1 MMIGGIFLKRDG
13 KVISFIN
20 MKGGVGKTT
29 LCREVGLYLS
39 EYYKYNTE
47 EGEKNLKVLLVDV
60 DPQANLTQSLLEKYS
75 KEINF
80 YKVDPQDNSKT
91 VLDYK
96 CSVDNIFKT
105 DMVGLDRK
113 HVVLNLSENLDLMPG
128 ELETI
133 FIQRQNN
140 PSTPNKLMDYII
152 DESLRDDYDFIFL
165 DCPPTYSVYTEM
177 SFYSSDFYL
186 VPAVPD
192 AYSVLGVDLLERV
205 VKDIV
210 KSQRNSIFKE
220 KQPQNLGVIWTG
232 VNLTRRPRQ
241 KDYMEGLEGSEIVIN
256 NKIHIFE
263 SIFYE
268 SNKLATA
275 PFEKSIVDREDR
287 TLNEIMTNICNEL
300 IERVEEAKLNDKPSL
315 EKDTQ
320 V

>member
-1 MMIGGIFLKRDG
+1 MSERG
-13 KVISFIN
+13 KVISLIN

-29 LCREVGLYLS
+29 LCREIALYLS
-39 EYYKYNTE
+39 TYYNTE
-47 EGEKNLKVLLVDV
+47 ATDGTQNPTKVLLIDV

-75 KEINF
+75 KDTNF
-80 YKVDPQDNSKT
+80 YTRNEAGEM
-91 VLDYK
+91 VLEYK
-96 CSVDNIFKT
+96 CSVDNIFKE
-105 DMVGLDRK
+105 DMVGADRK
-113 HVVLNLSENLDLMPG
+113 RVILSLTENLDLMPG

-140 PSTPNKLMDYII
+140 PSTPNKLMDYILE
-152 DESLRDDYDFIFL
+152 ESLRSEYDFIFL

-177 SFYSSDFYL
+177 SFYASDYYF

-210 KSQRNSIFKE
+210 KAQRNGVFKE
-220 KQPQNLGVIWTG
+220 RQPKNLGVIWTG
-232 VNLTRRPRQ
+232 VNLSRRPRQ
-241 KDYMEGLEGSEIVIN
+241 EDYIEGLKDSDIVLE

-275 PFEKSIVDREDR
+275 PFEKSIVDRQDKS
-287 TLNEIMTNICNEL
+287 LDDIMTKICDEL
-300 IERVEEAKLNDKPSL
+300 IVRIEEMDNETSL
-315 EKDTQ
+315 EKDSTSGAES
-320 V
+320 